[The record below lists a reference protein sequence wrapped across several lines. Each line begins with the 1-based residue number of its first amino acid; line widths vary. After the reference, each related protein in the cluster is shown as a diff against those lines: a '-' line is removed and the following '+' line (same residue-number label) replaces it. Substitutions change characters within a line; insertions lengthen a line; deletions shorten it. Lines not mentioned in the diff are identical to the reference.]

1 MRISARL
8 LRGESQNTPF
18 LLSILLS
25 GRAAGEKK
33 AAAYAKL
40 LNSPKGQGEAVNSL
54 RKNTRVG
61 KAQKKGAA
69 KNRSAPWLN

>member
-8 LRGESQNTPF
+8 LRGKSHNAPF

-40 LNSPKGQGEAVNSL
+40 LNRPKGQGEAVNSL
-54 RKNTRVG
+54 RKDKRVG
-61 KAQKKGAA
+61 NAQKKGAA
-69 KNRSAPWLN
+69 KIAAPLG